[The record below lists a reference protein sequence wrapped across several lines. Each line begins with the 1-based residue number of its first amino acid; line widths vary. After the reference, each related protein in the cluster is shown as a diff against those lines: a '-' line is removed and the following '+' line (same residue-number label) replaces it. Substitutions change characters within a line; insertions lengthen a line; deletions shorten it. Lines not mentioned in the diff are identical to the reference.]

1 MTRLS
6 LFLVLAVAALIAA
19 AACGCDSAEAP
30 SPTATVTAV
39 PEVTPSPA
47 PTPSPTPSEAGG
59 IEGFRAFAALLD
71 EALVTKDADF
81 FAERVLE
88 GEITCAGGEVVGP
101 CFARPEGT
109 VLRGIAS
116 AVVQSEF
123 STLYEASEYGEMLE
137 DWLNSAETEA
147 SDSYAGG
154 APSVLALASTSAED
168 DEKETF
174 HAVVTELFSGEIII
188 RQTRILNF
196 QFLDGVWRLVGEFFA
211 SAPELVR
218 GWLLGDC
225 DECYDHWEKWEG

>member
-6 LFLVLAVAALIAA
+6 LFLVPAVAALIAA
-19 AACGCDSAEAP
+19 AACGDDSAEAP
-30 SPTATVTAV
+30 SPTGTVTAV

-47 PTPSPTPSEAGG
+47 RTPSPTPSEAGG
-59 IEGFRAFAALLD
+59 IEGFRAFAVVLD
-71 EALVTKDADF
+71 EALVAKDGDF

-88 GEITCAGGEVVGP
+88 GEITCAGDELVGP
-101 CFARPEGT
+101 CFAQPEGT
-109 VLRGIAS
+109 VLRGITSTMA
-116 AVVQSEF
+116 QSDF
-123 STLYEASEYGEMLE
+123 ITLYEASEYGEMLE
-137 DWLNSAETEA
+137 DWLDKAATES

-168 DEKETF
+168 DEEGTF
-174 HAVVTELFSGEIII
+174 HAVVTELFSDVMIM

-196 QFLDGVWRLVGEFFA
+196 HFLDGEWRLVEEFFG

-225 DECYDHWEKWEG
+225 DECYDHWERLEG